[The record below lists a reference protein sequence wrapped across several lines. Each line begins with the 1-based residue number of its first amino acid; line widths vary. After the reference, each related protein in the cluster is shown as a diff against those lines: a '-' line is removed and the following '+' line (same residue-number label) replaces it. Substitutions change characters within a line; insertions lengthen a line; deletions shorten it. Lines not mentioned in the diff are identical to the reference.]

1 MTQQEYDEICRKMDE
16 DFKKVNEGAEV
27 LESPAYFLA
36 HYQVP
41 EGMTY
46 EAAFYTYMGFINEL
60 DGDEYYT
67 AGKEVYKDGTR
78 FFYNLLTHKHK
89 GVPAEVFEFEEN

>member
-1 MTQQEYDEICRKMDE
+1 MDE

-46 EAAFYTYMGFINEL
+46 EAAFYTYIGFMNEKEEVGFYQTGKNVYNGKRL
-60 DGDEYYT
+60 LFNLMTDQH
-67 AGKEVYKDGTR
+67 KEVP
-78 FFYNLLTHKHK
+78 
-89 GVPAEVFEFEEN
+89 VEVFEFEPEEDDEEEED